1 MFLPLVKRLDFSV
14 TQDLFAN
21 LGGER
26 HRFQFRVDM
35 INLGNLLNDNWGVSQ
50 RLVSN
55 SPLIVPTAAQGGPVD
70 AQGRMQYRMRVVN
83 GQLMNRSYEQT
94 ADIPDVYRV
103 MFSLKYFFGS

>member
-1 MFLPLVKRLDFSV
+1 MSMSSAARCSCRSSSDSSSV

-50 RLVSN
+50 RPVSN
-55 SPLIVPTAAQGGPVD
+55 SPLIVPTAAQAVHRRPGPHAVPHARRQRPVD
-70 AQGRMQYRMRVVN
+70 EPLA
-83 GQLMNRSYEQT
+83 
-94 ADIPDVYRV
+94 
-103 MFSLKYFFGS
+103 